1 MRILKVAAIALAL
14 SPALSMSHAAYAA
27 AASQSVEFE
36 KMTWPEVKAAIAA
49 GKTTALFYTGR
60 TEQRGPQ
67 NANGGHNLMAQATV
81 KMIAEKLGNAIAMP
95 VLPYTPNNASAD
107 LPGTIGLTPELL
119 GAVLER
125 LSEQAIQT
133 GFKNVVIMGDHG
145 GGQPKVYQ
153 EVAAKLEAK
162 YAPQG
167 VHVFY
172 CDDVYIK
179 AGADFDRILA
189 ERGYPP
195 TSHGGITDTSLMM
208 YLDKNNE
215 YVRRELVPVTNGD
228 PVPKEGQKPVLTL
241 KNGIIGDPRRST
253 AELGKEE
260 LEHKVGFAVRQIQ
273 GFIPP
278 KK

>member
-49 GKTTALFYTGR
+49 GKTTALFYTGG

-253 AELGKEE
+253 VELGKEE